1 MNQNTWAPTVDT
13 YGDPNAWR
21 LSQDEAQCRQLA
33 MQAAGSSVKK
43 TAEGV
48 GIGGLLGA
56 AAGAAIGAAAHD
68 PGMGAAVGAAA
79 GGFGGGAY
87 EGFSTNAAF
96 KTRFR
101 ELPARARSSG
111 DPVIASRAAGDATMR
126 SRCTGPLVGQRG
138 DAACL
143 RQFRS

>member
-1 MNQNTWAPTVDT
+1 MRRSLCMAAGALALALAGCVNQNTWTPTVDT

-33 MQAAGSSVKK
+33 MQSSGGSVKK

-56 AAGAAIGAAAHD
+56 AAGAAIGAGAGS
-68 PGMGAAVGAAA
+68 PGMGAAIGAAA

-87 EGFSTNAAF
+87 EGFDTSAAF
-96 KTRFR
+96 KTAFNQCLSERGHR
-101 ELPARARSSG
+101 
-111 DPVIASRAAGDATMR
+111 VI
-126 SRCTGPLVGQRG
+126 Q
-138 DAACL
+138 
-143 RQFRS
+143 

>member
-1 MNQNTWAPTVDT
+1 MQRTLLAAACALWLAGCVNQNTWTPTVDT

-33 MQAAGSSVKK
+33 MQSSGGSVKN

-56 AAGAAIGAAAHD
+56 AAGAAIGAAA
-68 PGMGAAVGAAA
+68 

-87 EGFSTNAAF
+87 ESFDTSSAF
-96 KTRFR
+96 KSAF
-101 ELPARARSSG
+101 
-111 DPVIASRAAGDATMR
+111 D
-126 SRCTGPLVGQRG
+126 Q
-138 DAACL
+138 CL
-143 RQFRS
+143 RERGHQVIN

>member
-1 MNQNTWAPTVDT
+1 MAIGVAIGLGAFALVGCVNQNTWTPTVDT

-33 MQAAGSSVKK
+33 MQAAGSSLKK
-43 TAEGV
+43 TAEGT

-56 AAGAAIGAAAHD
+56 AAGAAIGAAAGD

-96 KTRFR
+96 EKDF
-101 ELPARARSSG
+101 EN
-111 DPVIASRAAGDATMR
+111 
-126 SRCTGPLVGQRG
+126 
-138 DAACL
+138 CL
-143 RQFRS
+143 RERGHQVIQ

>member
-1 MNQNTWAPTVDT
+1 MRRTLCAAACALALAGCVNQNSWTPTVDT

-33 MQAAGSSVKK
+33 MQSSGGSVKK

-56 AAGAAIGAAAHD
+56 AAGAAIGAAAGS
-68 PGMGAAVGAAA
+68 PGMGAAIGAAA

-87 EGFSTNAAF
+87 EGLDTNADFKSAF
-96 KTRFR
+96 
-101 ELPARARSSG
+101 
-111 DPVIASRAAGDATMR
+111 D
-126 SRCTGPLVGQRG
+126 Q
-138 DAACL
+138 CL
-143 RQFRS
+143 RQRGHQVLN

>member
-1 MNQNTWAPTVDT
+1 MRRTLLAAACAFALAGCVNQNTWTPTVDT

-33 MQAAGSSVKK
+33 MQSSGGSVQK

-56 AAGAAIGAAAHD
+56 AAGAAIGAAAGS
-68 PGMGAAVGAAA
+68 PGMGAAIGAAA

-87 EGFSTNAAF
+87 EGFSTTDAF
-96 KTRFR
+96 KSAF
-101 ELPARARSSG
+101 
-111 DPVIASRAAGDATMR
+111 D
-126 SRCTGPLVGQRG
+126 Q
-138 DAACL
+138 CL
-143 RQFRS
+143 RERGHQVIN

>member
-1 MNQNTWAPTVDT
+1 MKTTLLVAIAIGMGAFLLAGCVNQNSWAPTVDT

-43 TAEGV
+43 TAEGA

-68 PGMGAAVGAAA
+68 PGVGAAIGA
-79 GGFGGGAY
+79 GVGGLGGGAY
-87 EGFSTNAAF
+87 EGLSTNAAF
-96 KTRFR
+96 KSDF
-101 ELPARARSSG
+101 EN
-111 DPVIASRAAGDATMR
+111 
-126 SRCTGPLVGQRG
+126 
-138 DAACL
+138 CL
-143 RQFRS
+143 RGRGHQVIQ

>member
-1 MNQNTWAPTVDT
+1 MRRTFCATACAIALALAGCVNQNTWTPTVDT

-33 MQAAGSSVKK
+33 MQSSGSSVKK

-56 AAGAAIGAAAHD
+56 AAGAAIGAAAGS
-68 PGMGAAVGAAA
+68 PGMGAAIGVAA

-87 EGFSTNAAF
+87 EGFDTNAAF
-96 KTRFR
+96 KSAFDQCLSERGHR
-101 ELPARARSSG
+101 
-111 DPVIASRAAGDATMR
+111 VI
-126 SRCTGPLVGQRG
+126 Q
-138 DAACL
+138 
-143 RQFRS
+143 